1 MLEFLFGVKRNK
13 ELDAI
18 MNRIDSNVAN
28 NYKDAA
34 QENLKEYEKLLDEL
48 EISGKLSEKQR
59 IEYRNSLADYRS
71 KMKEFTHKDQKPY
84 WT

>member
-1 MLEFLFGVKRNK
+1 MLEFLFGIKRNK

-34 QENLKEYEKLLDEL
+34 QENLKDFEKLLAEL
-48 EISGKLSEKQR
+48 IESGKLSEKQKT
-59 IEYRNSLADYRS
+59 EYQNSLAEYRS

>member
-1 MLEFLFGVKRNK
+1 MLDFLFGVKRNR

-34 QENLKEYEKLLDEL
+34 QENLKEYEKLLGEL
-48 EISGKLSEKQR
+48 IESRKLSEKQR
-59 IEYRNSLADYRS
+59 VEYQNRLAEYRS